1 MAAGKL
7 HILPTGNTPEFLL
20 NSDGIIKIKG
30 RALAGNNSE
39 EFQSI
44 MNWIDEY
51 LKNPAEITYV
61 IIALEYLNSLST
73 TILVSLLR
81 KLALVTINRGRL
93 DIQWFYEEDD
103 EDIIERGE
111 FISSTFNIP
120 IKFKL
125 ITNISEL

>member
-7 HILPTGNTPEFLL
+7 HILPTGNTPEFLF

-30 RALAGNNSE
+30 RGLTGNNSE
-39 EFQSI
+39 VVQSI

-51 LKNPAEITYV
+51 LKNPAEITYI

-73 TILVSLLR
+73 SILVSILR
-81 KLALVTINRGRL
+81 KLSQVTLQSGKL
-93 DIQWFYEEDD
+93 DIQWYYEEDD

-111 FISSTFNIP
+111 FISSTFNLP
-120 IKFKL
+120 VRFHL
-125 ITNISEL
+125 TNNISEI